1 MAIIRVHPETKGM
14 LEWLAGD
21 DLSMDDLLQVM
32 IEDFIEIEGMPIE
45 A

>member
-1 MAIIRVHPETKGM
+1 MPLIKVHRDTKDT

-21 DLSMDDLLQVM
+21 DLSMDELIQLM
-32 IEDFIEIEGMPIE
+32 IEDFIEVEGLPVE